1 MKISNYEAIGALDI
15 IYKETEIRQERKAEK
30 L

>member
-1 MKISNYEAIGALDI
+1 MKISNYKAIRALDI
-15 IYKETEIRQERKAEK
+15 IHKETEIRQERKAEK